1 MYNLSE
7 YLNKNELI
15 SLGKYALFIIR
26 NVYRKRRTAKGTF
39 TVDLNTF
46 HMQKM
51 IELINILDWFVI
63 EIREDEFKSIKKSL
77 KRLNNKKF
85 SISASY
91 LKSLVND
98 NPPD

>member
-26 NVYRKRRTAKGTF
+26 NVYLKRRTAKGTF
-39 TVDLNTF
+39 TVDINACY
-46 HMQKM
+46 MQKM
-51 IELINILDWFVI
+51 IELINILSWFVI
-63 EIREDEFKSIKKSL
+63 EISEEEIESIKKSL
-77 KRLNNKKF
+77 KRLNSKKS

-91 LKSLVND
+91 LKSLVTD
-98 NPPD
+98 DPPD